1 MVGLFLEVG
10 GVELQTITKVVLN
23 QEEEKSMDKIMK
35 DYFSV
40 EGFGVSPIAP
50 TPVSKDEERA
60 IQIME
65 STFKKKEILMKLV
78 YYRSGITAK

>member
-1 MVGLFLEVG
+1 LEVA

-50 TPVSKDEERA
+50 TPVSKDEERG

-65 STFKKKEILMKLV
+65 STFQKKKEILMKLV
-78 YYRSGITAK
+78 SYRSGITVK